1 MQKRTIAILL
11 IIFGIIAILAAL
23 YWTFSPVI
31 KNGSVLPRVTQPQP
45 SPQPTPT
52 PSTGT
57 PTPAPKPATPRSSV
71 NEEQAELVL
80 HQQSLAFAA
89 RQGTYTSADGFVAL
103 RDIFLDVNPTV
114 RAFYQSEQQRLS
126 KEHPL
131 GSSWVQ
137 TTRALSARITSELP
151 LIGKTQ
157 ATVTVQARQTI
168 EADQKPAVISYQ
180 EIAITFTYDQGRWVV
195 SRVEAKPLS
204 L

>member
-1 MQKRTIAILL
+1 MQKRTLAILL
-11 IIFGIIAILAAL
+11 IIFGLFGILAAL

-31 KNGSVLPRVTQPQP
+31 KNRATLPRPTPSQP

-52 PSTGT
+52 PSAGVPQ
-57 PTPAPKPATPRSSV
+57 PTPKPSTPRSTV

-80 HQQSLAFAA
+80 RQQAMAFGA

-126 KEHPL
+126 AEHPL

-137 TTRALSARITSELP
+137 TTRALSSRITSALP

-168 EADQKPAVISYQ
+168 EADRKPAVISYQ